1 MPRSPWIGVIAGAV
15 VLIAIIIWS
24 SWGSGIERQA
34 RSAILQAQRNISAVD
49 DAHVEVDRE
58 VLHTAEADLLRA
70 QTAFN
75 HKQFAVALE
84 AAQRASQA
92 AQGLLTNPSFSHQDA
107 SHQQER

>member
-1 MPRSPWIGVIAGAV
+1 MSRSPWIGVIAGAI
-15 VLIAIIIWS
+15 VLLAIIIWS

-34 RSAILQAQRNISAVD
+34 ASAILQAQRNISAVD
-49 DAHVEVDRE
+49 DANIEVDRE
-58 VLHTAEADLLRA
+58 VLHAAEADLLRA

-92 AQGLLTNPSFSHQDA
+92 SQGLLANRSSSSPG
-107 SHQQER
+107 R